1 MLTVFIMRFT
11 MALLHPCYTY
21 KLPTSYEQ
29 SEFRLILNKQNI
41 RQGRINP
48 AHNFL
53 WGVEGI
59 FKLPSLYMCV
69 LAHVLID

>member
-1 MLTVFIMRFT
+1 

-48 AHNFL
+48 AQFCV
-53 WGVEGI
+53 GVDSE
-59 FKLPSLYMCV
+59 L
-69 LAHVLID
+69 

>member
-53 WGVEGI
+53 WGWKVFLSYPRYI
-59 FKLPSLYMCV
+59 CAS
-69 LAHVLID
+69 

>member
-48 AHNFL
+48 AQFCV
-53 WGVEGI
+53 GVDSE
-59 FKLPSLYMCV
+59 L
-69 LAHVLID
+69 